1 MTITP
6 PSNDDL
12 AAIADRY
19 RLGLGPQDIERF
31 QVLISGALTSYDAV
45 ERRYSER
52 LPEPPARAWQRP
64 DAAADDLG
72 AWYVTSE
79 ITEAAAG
86 PLAGR
91 RVAIKDNIAVA
102 GRPMMNG
109 SASVEGYVPRRDAT
123 VVTRLLAAGATIA
136 G

>member
-1 MTITP
+1 MTLTP
-6 PSNDDL
+6 PSNDEL

-19 RLGLGPQDIERF
+19 RLGLSPQDIEQY
-31 QVLISGALTSYDAV
+31 QVLISGALTSYDVV

-79 ITEAAAG
+79 ITKPPPARSPGAASRSRTTSRW
-86 PLAGR
+86 P
-91 RVAIKDNIAVA
+91 
-102 GRPMMNG
+102 G
-109 SASVEGYVPRRDAT
+109 SR
-123 VVTRLLAAGATIA
+123 
-136 G
+136 